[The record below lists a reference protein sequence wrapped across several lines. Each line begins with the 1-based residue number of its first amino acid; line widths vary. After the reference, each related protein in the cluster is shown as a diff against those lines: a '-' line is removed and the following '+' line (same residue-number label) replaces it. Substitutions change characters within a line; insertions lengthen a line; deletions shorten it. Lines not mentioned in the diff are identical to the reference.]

1 MAPDTDMQTRRAMRF
16 LLTYSLLGM
25 VAAAMIIWFF
35 PGVLGLPGEPLRTI
49 TVQQAPETAA
59 DDDGRPVREQGP
71 ASYAD
76 AVDAAAPAVVNI
88 FTATRVARGE
98 HSMYDDP
105 LFREFFGERD
115 RDDEQTD
122 TNLGSGVIISDSGFI
137 LTSNHIV
144 EGADAIQVSLNDGRA
159 GEAQVVGTDPETDL
173 AVLALDMDDLPVIT
187 VGRSEELRVGDVVLA
202 IGNPFGV
209 GQTVTQ
215 GIVSATGRSRLG
227 LTTFENFIQ
236 TDAAINPGNSGGALI
251 NAHGDLIGINTAI
264 FSRSGGSHGIGFAI
278 PAMLAQG
285 VMESIIEQGR
295 VIRGWAGVE
304 VQDITRSLAE
314 SFELDSQDGVLIAGV
329 MRDGPA
335 DAAGLQPG
343 DIVLSVDGERLRNS
357 QDLLMRIT
365 ERSPDTEVTI
375 VGKRDGEEFERA
387 LTVQERP
394 AAREL
399 RRQ

>member
-1 MAPDTDMQTRRAMRF
+1 MTPDADMQTRRAMRF

-25 VAAAMIIWFF
+25 MAAAAIIWFF
-35 PGVLGLPGEPLRTI
+35 PGVLGLPGESLRSV
-49 TVQQAPETAA
+49 TVQQAPETAT
-59 DDDGRPVREQGP
+59 DEDGRAIREQGP

-98 HSMYDDP
+98 HSMHDDP
-105 LFREFFGERD
+105 LFRDFFGDRD
-115 RDDEQTD
+115 PDDEQTD

-159 GEAQVVGTDPETDL
+159 AEAQVVGTDPETDL
-173 AVLALDMDDLPVIT
+173 AVLAIDKDDLPVIT
-187 VGRSEELRVGDVVLA
+187 VGRSEQLRVGDVVLA

-251 NAHGDLIGINTAI
+251 NAHGQLIGINTAI

-278 PAMLAQG
+278 PAVLAQG
-285 VMESIIEQGR
+285 VMESIIEEGR

-314 SFELDSQDGVLIAGV
+314 SFELDSRDGVLIAGV

-335 DAAGLQPG
+335 DEAGLRPG
-343 DIVLSVDGERLRNS
+343 DIVLSVDGEKLHNS

-365 ERSPDTEVTI
+365 EREPDTQVTI
-375 VGKRDGEEFERA
+375 VGLRDGEEFERE
-387 LTVQERP
+387 LTVKERP

-399 RRQ
+399 RSQ